1 MINLFSHSGPKLPQ
15 LVEGLSLSRKCPST
29 AIKGISLD
37 SRALIAGDLFIAL
50 KGSELDGAKFVPEAK
65 KQGAA
70 AVLLETD
77 MSDLGTT
84 VKKIKSTIPI
94 IGVENLSQHV
104 STIASRFYGN
114 PSRRL
119 GITGVTGTNGKT
131 TCCQLYADLLTGLNA
146 SSSNSSA
153 SNACGYIGTL
163 GHGVSGNVD
172 ANHDGSEKG
181 SVLGKAPLT
190 TPDAITMQKLLDE
203 LEKSGCSDVAIEVSS
218 HSLVQH
224 RIAAVK
230 IDTAIFTNLSRDHLD
245 YHGDFD
251 SYAAAKASLFKLPEL
266 KNAVINIDDNIGK
279 AILADLDPSMRG
291 ISFSLENIT
300 ADIHCQSI
308 HLRPDGV
315 HAVIQTPWG
324 SGEVKSSLLGKFNLS
339 NLLAVIGAVALHEGD
354 LGHQNFQ
361 KILTLVPK
369 LKAVIGR
376 MELVSDSTDLA
387 VIVDYAHTPD
397 ALEKALQALR
407 LHCEGKLW
415 VVFGCGG
422 DRDTGKRPAMGAIA
436 VKYADQVIV
445 TSDNP
450 RTESPNQIID
460 QIVQNIKGQCSIESD
475 RRAAINQA
483 VLNAKPDD
491 VVLIAGKGH
500 ENYQILG
507 LDRLAFSDQ
516 TEARLALDQRLSLRK
531 LGGDS

>member
-1 MINLFSHSGPKLPQ
+1 MINLFSHSGPKLSQ
-15 LVEGLSLSRKCPST
+15 LVGGLSLSKKCTST
-29 AIKGISLD
+29 AIKGITLD
-37 SRALIAGDLFIAL
+37 SRELIAGDLFIAL
-50 KGSELDGAKFVPEAK
+50 KGSELDGAKFVLEAVK
-65 KQGAA
+65 RGAV
-70 AVLLETD
+70 AVLFETGIGD
-77 MSDLGTT
+77 SDTT
-84 VKKIKSTIPI
+84 INKAKFTIPI

-119 GITGVTGTNGKT
+119 GIMGVTGTNGKT
-131 TCCQLYADLLTGLNA
+131 TCCQLYADLLSQLNA
-146 SSSNSSA
+146 SSSDSSA

-163 GHGVSGNVD
+163 GHGVSGSVD
-172 ANHDGSEKG
+172 ANYNGSEKG
-181 SVLGKAPLT
+181 SVIGKASLT
-190 TPDAITMQKLLDE
+190 TPDAITMQKLLDD
-203 LEKSGCSDVAIEVSS
+203 LEKRGCSDVAIEVSS
-218 HSLVQH
+218 HSLAQH
-224 RIAAVK
+224 RVAAVK
-230 IDTAIFTNLSRDHLD
+230 INTAIFTNLSRDHLD

-251 SYAAAKASLFKLPEL
+251 SYAAAKASLFKLPGI
-266 KNAVINIDDNIGK
+266 KNAVINIDDNVGK

-308 HLRPDGV
+308 HLRPDGL

-339 NLLAVIGAVALHEGD
+339 NLLAVIGAIALHEGD
-354 LGHQNFQ
+354 LGHQKFQ
-361 KILTLVPK
+361 KILTLVPQ

-397 ALEKALQALR
+397 ALEEALQALR

-436 VKYADQVIV
+436 VKYADHVIV

-450 RTESPNQIID
+450 RTESANQIID

-475 RRAAINQA
+475 RRAAIKQA
-483 VLNAKPDD
+483 VLDAKPSD

-507 LDRLAFSDQ
+507 VDRLAFSDQ
-516 TEARLALDQRLSLRK
+516 TEARLALDQRLPLHN
-531 LGGDS
+531 LGDDS

>member
-1 MINLFSHSGPKLPQ
+1 MINLFSHSGPKLSQ
-15 LVEGLSLSRKCPST
+15 LVGGLSLSKKCTST
-29 AIKGISLD
+29 AIKGITLD
-37 SRALIAGDLFIAL
+37 SRELIAGDLFIAL
-50 KGSELDGAKFVPEAK
+50 KGSELDGAKFVPEAVK
-65 KQGAA
+65 RGAV
-70 AVLLETD
+70 AVLFETGIGD
-77 MSDLGTT
+77 SDTT
-84 VKKIKSTIPI
+84 INKAKSTIPI

-119 GITGVTGTNGKT
+119 GIMGVTGTNGKT
-131 TCCQLYADLLTGLNA
+131 TCCQLYADLLSQLNA
-146 SSSNSSA
+146 SSSDSSA

-163 GHGVSGNVD
+163 GHGVSGSVD
-172 ANHDGSEKG
+172 ANYDGSEKG
-181 SVLGKAPLT
+181 SVIGKAPLT
-190 TPDAITMQKLLDE
+190 TPDAITMQKLLDD
-203 LEKSGCSDVAIEVSS
+203 LEKRGCSDVAIEVSS
-218 HSLVQH
+218 HSLAQH
-224 RIAAVK
+224 RVAAVK
-230 IDTAIFTNLSRDHLD
+230 INTAIFTNLSRDHLD

-251 SYAAAKASLFKLPEL
+251 SYAAAKASLFKLPGL
-266 KNAVINIDDNIGK
+266 KNAVINIDDNVGK

-300 ADIHCQSI
+300 ADIHCQSM
-308 HLRPDGV
+308 HLRPDGL

-339 NLLAVIGAVALHEGD
+339 NLLAVIGAIALHEGD
-354 LGHQNFQ
+354 LGHQKFQ
-361 KILTLVPK
+361 KILTLVPQ

-397 ALEKALQALR
+397 ALQEALQALR

-436 VKYADQVIV
+436 VKYADHVIV

-450 RTESPNQIID
+450 RTESANRIID

-475 RRAAINQA
+475 RRAAIKQA
-483 VLNAKPDD
+483 VLNAKPSD

-507 LDRLAFSDQ
+507 VDRLAFSDQ
-516 TEARLALDQRLSLRK
+516 TEARLALDQRLPLHN
-531 LGGDS
+531 LGDDS